1 MTVQPERE
9 QDMATIRLT
18 ITLPEGEMETVRAIQ
33 ETYGLETNSAAIWFA
48 LKTWQAAIA
57 KGLMPKFLGKVPVA
71 YLIPKRLMPGPN
83 DGPGVEAWV
92 APKIGVRRTFWQ
104 RLEDIRPGAILTL
117 RSGCECVKTWQGQLI
132 RLEDGMPVTARDL
145 PDGWMDSEAKEIV
158 LAARTGS

>member
-71 YLIPKRLMPGPN
+71 YLAAACGHPSGSYPDAALRVRVRQ
-83 DGPGVEAWV
+83 DV
-92 APKIGVRRTFWQ
+92 A
-104 RLEDIRPGAILTL
+104 RPTHPA
-117 RSGCECVKTWQGQLI
+117 
-132 RLEDGMPVTARDL
+132 
-145 PDGWMDSEAKEIV
+145 
-158 LAARTGS
+158 